1 MKKSVLA
8 FSLVSAVKPIQ
19 LDQKAGSKLH
29 QTSQNKNEIIP
40 IIKWLAID
48 LFEVVFDIQ
57 LVNGL
62 LFNTIEWRKD
72 KNKVYLHKIV
82 DDLDYQFDF
91 DDFDEETKKEIYYF
105 LMRNFLNQYIYFWPS
120 QLNMLLDLHM

>member
-1 MKKSVLA
+1 MIDYKK
-8 FSLVSAVKPIQ
+8 
-19 LDQKAGSKLH
+19 
-29 QTSQNKNEIIP
+29 EIIP

-72 KNKVYLHKIV
+72 KGKVYLHKIV

-91 DDFDEETKKEIYYF
+91 DDFDDETKKEIYYF
-105 LMRNFLNQYIYFWPS
+105 LVRNFLN
-120 QLNMLLDLHM
+120 

>member
-1 MKKSVLA
+1 MIDYKK
-8 FSLVSAVKPIQ
+8 
-19 LDQKAGSKLH
+19 
-29 QTSQNKNEIIP
+29 EIIP

-72 KNKVYLHKIV
+72 KDKVYLHKIV

-105 LMRNFLNQYIYFWPS
+105 LVRNFLN
-120 QLNMLLDLHM
+120 

>member
-1 MKKSVLA
+1 MIDYKK
-8 FSLVSAVKPIQ
+8 
-19 LDQKAGSKLH
+19 
-29 QTSQNKNEIIP
+29 EIIP
-40 IIKWLAID
+40 VIKWLAID

-105 LMRNFLNQYIYFWPS
+105 LMRNFLN
-120 QLNMLLDLHM
+120 

>member
-1 MKKSVLA
+1 M
-8 FSLVSAVKPIQ
+8 I
-19 LDQKAGSKLH
+19 DY
-29 QTSQNKNEIIP
+29 KNEIIP

-105 LMRNFLNQYIYFWPS
+105 LMRNFLN
-120 QLNMLLDLHM
+120 

>member
-1 MKKSVLA
+1 M
-8 FSLVSAVKPIQ
+8 I
-19 LDQKAGSKLH
+19 DY
-29 QTSQNKNEIIP
+29 KNEIIP

-105 LMRNFLNQYIYFWPS
+105 FMRNFLN
-120 QLNMLLDLHM
+120 

>member
-1 MKKSVLA
+1 MDYK
-8 FSLVSAVKPIQ
+8 
-19 LDQKAGSKLH
+19 
-29 QTSQNKNEIIP
+29 TNIIP

-48 LFEVVFDIQ
+48 LFEVVIDIQ

-72 KNKVYLHKIV
+72 KNKVYLHKIL
-82 DDLDYQFDF
+82 DDLDYQIDL

-105 LMRNFLNQYIYFWPS
+105 LIRNFFN
-120 QLNMLLDLHM
+120 

>member
-1 MKKSVLA
+1 MIDYKK
-8 FSLVSAVKPIQ
+8 
-19 LDQKAGSKLH
+19 
-29 QTSQNKNEIIP
+29 EIIP
-40 IIKWLAID
+40 IIKWLSID

-72 KNKVYLHKIV
+72 KDKVYLHKIV

-91 DDFDEETKKEIYYF
+91 DDFGEETKKEIYYF
-105 LMRNFLNQYIYFWPS
+105 LLRNFLN
-120 QLNMLLDLHM
+120 

>member
-1 MKKSVLA
+1 MMDYKK
-8 FSLVSAVKPIQ
+8 
-19 LDQKAGSKLH
+19 
-29 QTSQNKNEIIP
+29 EIIP

-72 KNKVYLHKIV
+72 KGKVYLHKIV

-105 LMRNFLNQYIYFWPS
+105 LVRNFLN
-120 QLNMLLDLHM
+120 

>member
-1 MKKSVLA
+1 MDYK
-8 FSLVSAVKPIQ
+8 
-19 LDQKAGSKLH
+19 
-29 QTSQNKNEIIP
+29 TNIIP

-48 LFEVVFDIQ
+48 LFEVVIDIQ

-72 KNKVYLHKIV
+72 KNKVYLHKIL
-82 DDLDYQFDF
+82 DDLDYQFDL

-105 LMRNFLNQYIYFWPS
+105 LIRNFFN
-120 QLNMLLDLHM
+120 

>member
-1 MKKSVLA
+1 MDYKK
-8 FSLVSAVKPIQ
+8 
-19 LDQKAGSKLH
+19 
-29 QTSQNKNEIIP
+29 EIIP

-72 KNKVYLHKIV
+72 KGKVYLHKIV

-105 LMRNFLNQYIYFWPS
+105 LVRNFLN
-120 QLNMLLDLHM
+120 

>member
-1 MKKSVLA
+1 MIDYKK
-8 FSLVSAVKPIQ
+8 
-19 LDQKAGSKLH
+19 
-29 QTSQNKNEIIP
+29 EIIP

-72 KNKVYLHKIV
+72 KDKIYLHKIV

-105 LMRNFLNQYIYFWPS
+105 LVRNFLN
-120 QLNMLLDLHM
+120 